1 MIKKNNKDDKQ
12 IEEIMN
18 DFYKTK
24 VYTIKETVDDNQN
37 YHIEYLRE
45 WLRGKPF
52 KEFEII
58 PINDIHISP

>member
-1 MIKKNNKDDKQ
+1 
-12 IEEIMN
+12 MN